1 MSEYNP
7 PPPPYEFPPP
17 YPAIALPSRIPSLTT
32 SEMDIETFNPVKFIE
47 ATRGANVVLDT
58 PGPVL
63 PAVTV
68 DAPPATPI
76 KAFDVLIWVS
86 GAGCKAK
93 QQKQDPLAFGPMTLD
108 TSLSWA
114 DFLPCLA
121 AEVQTAAD
129 TLMLSSLE
137 WRYQKPANSLWIP
150 LRAEAS
156 YVAMVKQMATARSPG
171 IIIHMDPPRAAA
183 IAALPWA
190 QTAPRPSA
198 AADEHESDDN
208 DNCDSRRK
216 KSSKSSS
223 APSTPS
229 IRRGCVQS
237 TRTSSASIT
246 APPRNTICLTGPRS
260 WCGLHKL

>member
-1 MSEYNP
+1 M
-7 PPPPYEFPPP
+7 
-17 YPAIALPSRIPSLTT
+17 T
-32 SEMDIETFNPVKFIE
+32 DPVEFIE

-76 KAFDVLIWVS
+76 KAFDVLVWVSRPPKKVS
-86 GAGCKAK
+86 GAGRKAK

-108 TSLSWA
+108 TLLSWA

-156 YVAMVKQMATARSPG
+156 YVAMVKQMATARSPN
-171 IIIHMDPPRAAA
+171 IIIRMDPPRAAA
-183 IAALPWA
+183 IAALVCLF
-190 QTAPRPSA
+190 RLFMYLL
-198 AADEHESDDN
+198 ADYV
-208 DNCDSRRK
+208 R
-216 KSSKSSS
+216 
-223 APSTPS
+223 
-229 IRRGCVQS
+229 
-237 TRTSSASIT
+237 
-246 APPRNTICLTGPRS
+246 
-260 WCGLHKL
+260 